1 MKMGSESYD
10 FLGWDGMLFECGHV
24 YDVKSIF
31 RKQLQPCV
39 LLAITRS
46 KNRETNAIVVQLE
59 GKATFVA

>member
-10 FLGWDGMLFECGHV
+10 FLGWDGMLFECGQV